1 MKIWSQY
8 GSEHSMNLV
17 MIGTFKEAVEADQV
31 KQLIDEMIERVRDEP
46 QRSMDFDPQQSRFS
60 KEMLEFLMKSK
71 LNTIGPAELDQF
83 NYDLSTTL
91 EGNKVV
97 LRTDESEISA
107 VLKLMIERGA
117 RVEVYSAHD
126 YPEKKES

>member
-1 MKIWSQY
+1 
-8 GSEHSMNLV
+8 MNLV
-17 MIGTFKEAVEADQV
+17 MIGTFKEAVEADQT

-46 QRSMDFDPQQSRFS
+46 QQPMDLDPQQSRFS
-60 KEMLEFLMKSK
+60 KEMLAFLMKSK

-97 LRTDESEISA
+97 LRTDESEVSA

-126 YPEKKES
+126 YPDKE

>member
-17 MIGTFKEAVEADQV
+17 LIGTFKETGEAGQV
-31 KQLIDEMIERVRDEP
+31 KELIDELIERVRDEP
-46 QRSMDFDPQQSRFS
+46 QRSMDADPQQSRFS
-60 KEMLEFLMKSK
+60 KEMLEFLMKAK

-83 NYDLSTTL
+83 NYDLSTKL
-91 EGNKVV
+91 DGNKVV
-97 LRTDESEISA
+97 LHTDESEVSA

-126 YPEKKES
+126 YPDKEES